1 MCVKLADSLTISKM
15 AEISDPGDKA
25 SEDSRNTD
33 LVKNSNENIPPFE
46 SDKIALT
53 QESEKMEI
61 HAGHLHRAP
70 GKKIWHYFFEFLMLF
85 LAVFCGFIAE
95 NWREQLR
102 EHQREK
108 EFILS
113 IVEDIKSDTLES
125 NKILLQLK
133 RLNSGIDSVLMVLS
147 SPEIINNS
155 NEAYRL
161 WTKNLGLE
169 VFVSNDRT
177 IQQLKN
183 SGELRLIRNK
193 AVSDSI
199 MKYDQTLKK
208 YYAQSN
214 LMYSALRDLT
224 NYSQLFDFISL
235 NNKKNIP
242 VPLTDQGKKL
252 LNQAYANLQLWNRGL
267 IGLISWLEEVN
278 EDGTRLVTFIQK
290 EYHIK

>member
-1 MCVKLADSLTISKM
+1 METH
-15 AEISDPGDKA
+15 A
-25 SEDSRNTD
+25 S
-33 LVKNSNENIPPFE
+33 
-46 SDKIALT
+46 
-53 QESEKMEI
+53 
-61 HAGHLHRAP
+61 HLHHAP
-70 GKKIWHYFFEFLMLF
+70 GKKIGHYFFEFLMLF

-108 EFILS
+108 EFIYS

-125 NKILLQLK
+125 NKILIKLK
-133 RLNSGIDSVLMVLS
+133 SLNSGIDSVLASLS
-147 SPEIINNS
+147 SPGINDNS
-155 NEAYRL
+155 NDAYRL

-169 VFVSNDRT
+169 VFVTNDRT

-183 SGELRLIRNK
+183 NGELRLIRNK

-208 YYAQSN
+208 YAVQSN

-224 NYSQLFDFISL
+224 NYSQLFDFVRL
-235 NNKKNIP
+235 YKNKNMP
-242 VPLTDQGKKL
+242 VPLTEEGKKY

-267 IGLISWLEEVN
+267 TGLISWLESVHAE
-278 EDGTRLVTFIQK
+278 GTGLVTFIQK
-290 EYHIK
+290 EYDLK

>member
-1 MCVKLADSLTISKM
+1 
-15 AEISDPGDKA
+15 
-25 SEDSRNTD
+25 
-33 LVKNSNENIPPFE
+33 
-46 SDKIALT
+46 
-53 QESEKMEI
+53 MEI
-61 HAGHLHRAP
+61 HASHLHHAP

-102 EHQREK
+102 DHQREK
-108 EFILS
+108 EFIYS
-113 IVEDIKSDTLES
+113 IVVDIKSDTLES
-125 NKILLQLK
+125 NKILMQLK
-133 RLNSGIDSVLMVLS
+133 RLNSGIDSVLVALS
-147 SPEIINNS
+147 SSEIIYNS
-155 NEAYRL
+155 NNAYRV
-161 WTKNLGLE
+161 WTRNLGLE

-208 YYAQSN
+208 YNVQSN

-224 NYSQLFDFISL
+224 NYSQLFDFIRL
-235 NNKKNIP
+235 NGNKDLA
-242 VPLTDQGKKL
+242 VPLTEQGKKL

-267 IGLISWLEEVN
+267 IGLISWLEKVN
-278 EDGTRLVTFIQK
+278 EEGTGLVTFIQK
-290 EYHIK
+290 EYQLE